1 MTVFTLDKSKKQ
13 LKKKI
18 NFIVEKPLCSTEKEL
33 KQFYKLIKKNKE
45 IKFTSNLVLRYNDLF
60 QNIKKKINKKKIY
73 YIEADY
79 LWGRKEKLF
88 SWRSKDRN
96 YSFINGAAIHMID
109 LINWFLEKKP
119 LKVFCSGNK
128 KSTISSKFKKDSFII
143 LQLFYAK
150 NLIVKITANASCVN
164 EHFHELKIYESN
176 KTFIHNS
183 SETVLYQRNRNM
195 LIKKKLAGNYP
206 DRANKSNLIKDF
218 INSIINRKKFSIKQK
233 YLIDLMSIC
242 FAAQK
247 SLIQNKIIKIRY
259 LK

>member
-1 MTVFTLDKSKKQ
+1 
-13 LKKKI
+13 
-18 NFIVEKPLCSTEKEL
+18 
-33 KQFYKLIKKNKE
+33 
-45 IKFTSNLVLRYNDLF
+45 
-60 QNIKKKINKKKIY
+60 
-73 YIEADY
+73 
-79 LWGRKEKLF
+79 
-88 SWRSKDRN
+88 RSKDRN